1 MPCCSAWR
9 ALAGCGILSE
19 QFQFNFGVPARPA
32 PPEAK
37 ELKILRAQNRA
48 LKKEFGNL
56 KREREFHLVNS
67 MGSLVQS
74 AFLQNNITSFNPII
88 EANIYAPLTINWML
102 LTYMYKTHGII
113 QTAIDVPILDAI
125 RGGLDLKSG
134 ELDPD
139 ELKDIDD
146 DWEEFGILDT
156 IGEASKWARLYGGA
170 ALIINTEQD
179 PSAPLNLS
187 TCKKMELY
195 AANRWELGSP
205 QRVSEY
211 YDFYGKR
218 LHNSRVITIKG
229 KEAPYILRWQLA
241 GWGMSE
247 IERMVEDFN
256 RYIKTNEVL
265 YELLHEAKVDV
276 YRLKNLNVN
285 LATAAGTAGTQKR
298 VQLMNQLKSFQD
310 ALVMD
315 MDDEYEQKQI
325 TFSGLAEVVKE
336 NRISIAS
343 ALRMPMTKLF
353 GLSATGLNAGEEDL
367 ENYNAMVESE
377 VRQPMRKVIRKVMNL
392 YTVMKF
398 GFEADIH
405 FSYKPLRVLSAVE
418 EETVKTSQQNRFLA
432 QYDRGLL
439 DSHEFGQIAEKE
451 KLNPIETAASQGIL
465 DDHPAPAAGQEG
477 ESKGDDDG
485 KD

>member
-1 MPCCSAWR
+1 M
-9 ALAGCGILSE
+9 SE
-19 QFQFNFGVPARPA
+19 LQFNFGAPIEQQPAFER
-32 PPEAK
+32 
-37 ELKILRAQNRA
+37 ELKTLRAQNRS

-56 KREREFHLVNS
+56 KKEREFHLQNT

-74 AFLQNNITSFNPII
+74 AFLQANITSFNPII

-113 QTAIDVPILDAI
+113 QTAIDVPVLDAI

-156 IGEASKWARLYGGA
+156 IGEASKWARLYGGS

-179 PSAPLNLS
+179 PSTPLNLK
-187 TCKKMELY
+187 TVKKMELY

-218 LHNSRVITIKG
+218 VHESRVLTIKG

-265 YELLHEAKVDV
+265 YELLHEAKIDV
-276 YRLKNLNVN
+276 YRLKDLNAN
-285 LATAAGTAGTQKR
+285 LATAAGTAGTQRR

-310 ALVMD
+310 ALVLD
-315 MDDEYEQKQI
+315 MNDEYEQKQL
-325 TFSGLAEVVKE
+325 TFSGLSEIMKE
-336 NRISIAS
+336 NRISIAA
-343 ALRMPMTKLF
+343 ALRMPMTKIF
-353 GLSATGLNAGEEDL
+353 GLSAAGFASGEDDI

-392 YTVMKF
+392 YTMMKF
-398 GFEADIH
+398 GFESDIH
-405 FSYKPLRVLSAVE
+405 FSYKPLRVLGAVE
-418 EETVKTSQQNRFLA
+418 EEGVKTSQQNRYLA

-451 KLNPIETAASQGIL
+451 KLNPIETAASQGVL

-477 ESKGDDDG
+477 EGDDEKGG
-485 KD
+485 KDGE